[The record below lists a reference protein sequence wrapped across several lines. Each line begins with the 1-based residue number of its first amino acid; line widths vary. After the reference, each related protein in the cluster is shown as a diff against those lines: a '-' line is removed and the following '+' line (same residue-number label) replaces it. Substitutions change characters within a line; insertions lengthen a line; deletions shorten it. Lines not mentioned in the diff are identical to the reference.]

1 MELSREMITRHF
13 YMAVDQA
20 AKKLGVGLS
29 SLKRRCRAMGIKR
42 WPCRKLNSLQELIKH
57 FQVLY

>member
-1 MELSREMITRHF
+1 MITRHF

-42 WPCRKLNSLQELIKH
+42 WPCRKLNCLQELIKH